1 MAIAGRGR
9 GSGPRASADA
19 EPARTGGPH
28 PGDRPAE
35 FRYGAVFLIVLVL
48 VVFLVVAPDEDWA
61 SAVALA
67 LEAAALTVAIATSR
81 VRATVR
87 RRRAVVGVVG
97 GVVVAVGVLTGVV
110 SQTLV
115 AAIAAVIAVA
125 IPVELVGGLVRL
137 VRRHGVTLQAV
148 AGTLAIYLLVG
159 LVFASTVGFV
169 AHVDSGPYFAQGT
182 DGTVGQHV
190 YYSFTV
196 LTTTGFG
203 DLTAGTPVGRA
214 LAVVEMLV
222 GQLYLVTVIGLV
234 VGNFTGRRRQEREDD
249 PASSHRDDDQ
259 PGFGGRR

>member
-9 GSGPRASADA
+9 GSGPHASADA
-19 EPARTGGPH
+19 DRARAGDAD

-35 FRYGAVFLIVLVL
+35 FRYGAVFLIVLTL
-48 VVFLVVAPDEDWA
+48 VVFLVIAPDEDWA
-61 SAVALA
+61 RAVALA
-67 LEAAALTVAIATSR
+67 LEAAAMTVAIATSR
-81 VRATVR
+81 VRPAVR
-87 RRRAVVGVVG
+87 RRRAVLGAVAGVA
-97 GVVVAVGVLTGVV
+97 VVVGVLTGIV
-110 SQTLV
+110 STAAFAAL
-115 AAIAAVIAVA
+115 AAIIAVA

-159 LVFASTVGFV
+159 IVFASTIGFV
-169 AHVDSGPYFAQGT
+169 AHVGSGPYYAQGT

-234 VGNFTGRRRQEREDD
+234 VGNFTGRRRQERED
-249 PASSHRDDDQ
+249 
-259 PGFGGRR
+259 

>member
-9 GSGPRASADA
+9 GSGPHASADA
-19 EPARTGGPH
+19 DRARAGDAD

-35 FRYGAVFLIVLVL
+35 FRYGAVFLIVLTL
-48 VVFLVVAPDEDWA
+48 VVFLVIAPDEDWA
-61 SAVALA
+61 RAVALA
-67 LEAAALTVAIATSR
+67 LEAAAMTVAIATSR
-81 VRATVR
+81 VRPAVR
-87 RRRAVVGVVG
+87 RRRAVLGAVAGVA
-97 GVVVAVGVLTGVV
+97 VVVGVLTGIV
-110 SQTLV
+110 STVAFAAL
-115 AAIAAVIAVA
+115 AAIIAVA

-159 LVFASTVGFV
+159 IVFASTIGFV
-169 AHVDSGPYFAQGT
+169 AHVGSGPYYAQGT

-234 VGNFTGRRRQEREDD
+234 VGNFTGRRRQERE
-249 PASSHRDDDQ
+249 H
-259 PGFGGRR
+259 

>member
-9 GSGPRASADA
+9 GSGPHAGADA
-19 EPARTGGPH
+19 DRARTGDPD

-35 FRYGAVFLIVLVL
+35 FRYGAVFLIVRTL
-48 VVFLVVAPDEDWA
+48 VVFLVIAPDEDWA
-61 SAVALA
+61 RAVALA
-67 LEAAALTVAIATSR
+67 LEAAAMTVAIATSR
-81 VRATVR
+81 VRPAVR
-87 RRRAVVGVVG
+87 RRRAVLGAVAGVA
-97 GVVVAVGVLTGVV
+97 VVVGVLTGIV
-110 SQTLV
+110 STVAFAAL
-115 AAIAAVIAVA
+115 AAIIAVA

-159 LVFASTVGFV
+159 IVFASTIGFV
-169 AHVDSGPYFAQGT
+169 AHVGSGPYYAQGT

-234 VGNFTGRRRQEREDD
+234 VGNFTGRRRQERED
-249 PASSHRDDDQ
+249 
-259 PGFGGRR
+259 

>member
-9 GSGPRASADA
+9 GSGPHAGADA
-19 EPARTGGPH
+19 DRARTGDAD

-35 FRYGAVFLIVLVL
+35 FRYGAVFLIVLTL
-48 VVFLVVAPDEDWA
+48 VVFLVIAPDEDWA
-61 SAVALA
+61 RAVALA
-67 LEAAALTVAIATSR
+67 LEAAAMTVAIATSR
-81 VRATVR
+81 VRPAVR
-87 RRRAVVGVVG
+87 RRRAVLGAVAGVA
-97 GVVVAVGVLTGVV
+97 VVVGVLTGIV
-110 SQTLV
+110 STVAFAAL
-115 AAIAAVIAVA
+115 AAIIAVA

-159 LVFASTVGFV
+159 IVFASTIGFV
-169 AHVDSGPYFAQGT
+169 AHVGSGPYYAQGT

-234 VGNFTGRRRQEREDD
+234 VGNFTGRRRQERED
-249 PASSHRDDDQ
+249 
-259 PGFGGRR
+259 

>member
-9 GSGPRASADA
+9 GSGPHASADA
-19 EPARTGGPH
+19 DRARAGDAD

-35 FRYGAVFLIVLVL
+35 FRYGAVFLIVLTL
-48 VVFLVVAPDEDWA
+48 VVFLVIAPDEDWA
-61 SAVALA
+61 RAVALA
-67 LEAAALTVAIATSR
+67 LEAAAMTVAIATSR
-81 VRATVR
+81 VRPAVR
-87 RRRAVVGVVG
+87 RRRAVLGAVAGVA
-97 GVVVAVGVLTGVV
+97 VVVGVLTGIV
-110 SQTLV
+110 STVAFAAL
-115 AAIAAVIAVA
+115 AAIIAVA

-159 LVFASTVGFV
+159 IVFASTIGFV
-169 AHVDSGPYFAQGT
+169 AHVGSGPYYAQGT

-234 VGNFTGRRRQEREDD
+234 VGNFTGRRRQERED
-249 PASSHRDDDQ
+249 
-259 PGFGGRR
+259 

>member
-1 MAIAGRGR
+1 MAIAGGGR
-9 GSGPRASADA
+9 GSGPHASADA
-19 EPARTGGPH
+19 EAARTGAPD

-48 VVFLVVAPDEDWA
+48 VVFLVVAPDEGWA
-61 SAVALA
+61 RAVALA
-67 LEAAALTVAIATSR
+67 LETAALTIAVATSR
-81 VRATVR
+81 VRPAVR
-87 RRRAVVGVVG
+87 HRRAVVGLVVG
-97 GVVVAVGVLTGVV
+97 VAVAIGVLTGIV
-110 SQTLV
+110 SEAAV
-115 AAIAAVIAVA
+115 AALAALIALA
-125 IPVELVGGLVRL
+125 IPIQLVGGLVRL
-137 VRRHGVTLQAV
+137 VSRHGVTLQAV

-182 DGTVGQHV
+182 DGTEGQHV

-214 LAVVEMLV
+214 LAVIEMLV

-234 VGNFTGRRRQEREDD
+234 VGNFTGRRRREREE
-249 PASSHRDDDQ
+249 
-259 PGFGGRR
+259 

>member
-9 GSGPRASADA
+9 GSGPHASADA
-19 EPARTGGPH
+19 DRARAGDAD

-35 FRYGAVFLIVLVL
+35 FRYGAVFLIVLTL
-48 VVFLVVAPDEDWA
+48 VVFLVIAPDEDWA
-61 SAVALA
+61 RAVALA
-67 LEAAALTVAIATSR
+67 LEAAAMTVAIATSR
-81 VRATVR
+81 VRPAVR
-87 RRRAVVGVVG
+87 RRRAVLGAVAGVA
-97 GVVVAVGVLTGVV
+97 VVVGVLTGIV
-110 SQTLV
+110 STAAFAAL
-115 AAIAAVIAVA
+115 AAIIAVA

-148 AGTLAIYLLVG
+148 AGTRAIYLLVG
-159 LVFASTVGFV
+159 IVFASTIGFV
-169 AHVDSGPYFAQGT
+169 AHVGSGPYYAQGT